1 MLDLSQCAVW
11 NIWKQVVFDLNIQPK
26 THISS
31 NNIVSSVIHG
41 AGYLIFPEIIGC
53 TYNTFGLDMRQLS
66 SCQEQKP
73 RQRIKDK
80 CVINP
85 NPIENIQKQH
95 NIPSFVFDAVDLP
108 SESSNTHQYARIE
121 MLKPVLKIIG
131 MVRRIAK
138 CQLMAIE
145 IGVKRG
151 IGEAVVQIVMV
162 PFPFFGSKDGC
173 NRNVGDQRV

>member
-1 MLDLSQCAVW
+1 MLDLSQCAVR
-11 NIWKQVVFDLNIQPK
+11 NIWKQVVFYLNIQPK

-41 AGYLIFPEIIGC
+41 AGYLIFQEIIGC

-73 RQRIKDK
+73 RQQIKNK
-80 CVINP
+80 RVVNP
-85 NPIENIQKQH
+85 NPVDNIDKQQKV
-95 NIPSFVFDAVDLP
+95 PSFVFDAVDLP
-108 SESSNTHQYARIE
+108 TKSSNTHQYARIQ
-121 MLKPVLKIIG
+121 MLKPVLEIIG